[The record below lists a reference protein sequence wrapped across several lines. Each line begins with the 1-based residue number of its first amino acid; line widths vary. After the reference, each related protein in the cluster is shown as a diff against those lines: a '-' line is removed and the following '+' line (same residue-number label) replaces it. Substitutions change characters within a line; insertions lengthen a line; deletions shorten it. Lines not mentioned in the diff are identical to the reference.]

1 MLSQIVIEAEAP
13 GNLQTMLRLSID
25 THLIAE
31 NLTAAQAQL
40 LVEEILNRFAVAE
53 VGKDQPHG

>member
-13 GNLQTMLRLSID
+13 RDSRIIWRLSID

-31 NLTAAQAQL
+31 NLTAAQVQL
-40 LVEEILNRFAVAE
+40 LVGEILDRVEVAE
-53 VGKDQPHG
+53 EDAGQH